1 MLPDDGH
8 RAPVPRWG
16 RPLLKPCT
24 DSEAHNDQQKSAQV
38 GEDGSPFAR
47 VIALT
52 TSPTTHQLALAS
64 LRQELETTRHQVAE
78 LEGLLA
84 ELPTIFERKFQ
95 QQLLPVEHQ
104 HRLLMEENLHLREQ
118 AHYVLQGAPES
129 EKPQLP
135 FSGRLGFLSRRL
147 LGGRD
152 ENKVA

>member
-1 MLPDDGH
+1 MVPDDGH
-8 RAPVPRWG
+8 RAPVPRWA
-16 RPLLKPCT
+16 RPLLKACP
-24 DSEAHNDQQKSAQV
+24 SREAHSDQRESAQV
-38 GEDGSPFAR
+38 GEDGSPFGR
-47 VIALT
+47 VTALT
-52 TSPTTHQLALAS
+52 TPPSAHQLALTS

-95 QQLLPVEHQ
+95 QQLKPVEHQ
-104 HRLLMEENLHLREQ
+104 HRLLMEENLHLRDQ
-118 AHYVLQGAPES
+118 ARYVLQGGPES

-152 ENKVA
+152 QDAVA